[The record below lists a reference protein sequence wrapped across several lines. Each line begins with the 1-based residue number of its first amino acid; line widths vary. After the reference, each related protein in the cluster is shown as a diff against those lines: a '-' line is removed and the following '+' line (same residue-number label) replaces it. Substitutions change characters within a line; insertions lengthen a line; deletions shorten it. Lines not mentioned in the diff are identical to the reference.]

1 MIRFEADIERKG
13 DQPMKSYVLFFEQ
26 VDRSS
31 LPYVGGKG
39 ANLGEL
45 SKAGFPV
52 PGGFCVTTYA
62 YRDFIATSPEMDSFL
77 DELNEM
83 NPDDFNQL
91 RKLGERIRTHLQQ
104 LEIPLQ
110 LRNEIIHAWESVGKE
125 YAYAVR
131 SSATAEDLPTASF
144 AGQQDTY
151 LNIKGQD
158 ELLQHIRKCWASL
171 FTGRAISY
179 RAKNGFDHR
188 QVYLSVVVQRMVNPE
203 ISGILFTA
211 DPVNG
216 NRKVV
221 SIDASFGLGEAI
233 VSGMVSAD
241 LYKVKDGQIIYKNI
255 SKKKIAIDSLPEG
268 GTVKKDLPPDQQTKQ
283 ALTDSQILRLA
294 EMGKRIEKHFGA
306 PQDIEFCIEKGKIF
320 VVQSRPIT
328 SLYPLPDIPQ
338 EPLRVMFS
346 FGHVQMMTDAMKP
359 MGLSVLRTV
368 FPKKVFVE
376 AGGRLFVDPTEVLR
390 TKLGRKILPK
400 AFKNLF
406 DEAFSHALS
415 EVIQRPEFLKT
426 PPKPGFVKSARR
438 FMSPIIK
445 EVWKNL
451 VKRDPKSA
459 KSKVESFMQKK
470 WTEVREELQGTTGT
484 KRLEAVQHQLSILAK
499 DVFQNLFPYVI
510 CFPISFLLLKKALI
524 RWIGDDKELYQLNK
538 SLPGNITSE
547 MGLQIGDLAD
557 LLRELPEV
565 EEYLKHANDQT
576 FYEGFSNVHG
586 GERFKRVF
594 DDFIAKYGHRCPGE
608 IDLTRPRWREAPVQL
623 VPAILGHMRSV
634 KPGEHRQKFI
644 QGEQEA
650 QEAEQRILD
659 HVGRSGFKTKWI
671 KRLMEVYRHMGGLR
685 EHPKYLLTLILD
697 ECKKAIMAEAEELVK
712 KGVLQQAEDVF
723 YLTLDELIQLSKGE
737 FRQEV
742 VSFIADRKEKYEW
755 YQTLKPPRLMTS
767 EGEMV
772 TGSPRKGEFPEGA
785 LIGNPVSAGVVEG
798 KARIVLKPEE
808 AHLNEGEILV
818 APHTDP
824 GWTPLFQSAKALVT
838 EVGGLMTHGAV
849 VAREYGIPA
858 VVGVD
863 DATKK
868 IKDGQMIRVDGNQGF
883 VEILSDENE

>member
-1 MIRFEADIERKG
+1 
-13 DQPMKSYVLFFEQ
+13 MKSHVLFFEQ

-62 YRDFIATSPEMDSFL
+62 YKDFIATSPEMDSLL
-77 DELNEM
+77 DELNAM
-83 NPDDFNQL
+83 DPNDLNQL

-104 LEIPLQ
+104 LEIPAQ
-110 LRNEIIHAWESVGKE
+110 LRKEILQAWESVGKE

-158 ELLQHIRKCWASL
+158 ELLQSIHKCWASL
-171 FTGRAISY
+171 FTDRAISY
-179 RAKNGFDHR
+179 RSKNRFDHR

-203 ISGILFTA
+203 VSGILFTA

-241 LYKVKDGQIIYKNI
+241 LYKVKDGKIIEKNL
-255 SKKKIAIDSLPEG
+255 SEKKIAIYSLPEG
-268 GTVKKDLPPDQQTKQ
+268 GTVKKDLPPEQQSKQ
-283 ALTDSQILRLA
+283 ALTDEQILRLA
-294 EMGKRIEKHFGA
+294 ELGKRLEKHFGS

-346 FGHVQMMTDAMKP
+346 FGHVQMMTDTMKP
-359 MGLSVLRTV
+359 LGISVLRTIL
-368 FPKKVFVE
+368 PKTVLLE
-376 AGGRLFVDPTEVLR
+376 AGGHLFVDPTEVLR

-400 AFKNLF
+400 AIQHIF
-406 DEAFSHALS
+406 DEALSQALR
-415 EVIQRPEFLKT
+415 EVIQRPEFLHV
-426 PPKPGFVKSARR
+426 PPKPGFVQSARR
-438 FMSPIIK
+438 FAAPIIK

-451 VKRDPKSA
+451 WKRDPKLA
-459 KSKVESFMQKK
+459 KSKVESYMQKK
-470 WTEVREELQGTTGT
+470 WTEIREDLQGKSGA
-484 KRLEAVQHQLSILAK
+484 KRLETVQYQLSILGK
-499 DVFQNLFPYVI
+499 SVFLQNLLPYVI
-510 CFPISFLLLKKALI
+510 CFPISFIMLKKAL
-524 RWIGDDKELYQLNK
+524 GDVKELYQLNK

-557 LLRELPEV
+557 LVRELPEV

-576 FYEGFSNVHG
+576 FYEGLLHVRG
-586 GERFKRVF
+586 GERFTRAFEV
-594 DDFIAKYGHRCPGE
+594 FIAKYGHRCPGE
-608 IDLTRPRWREAPVQL
+608 IDVTRPRWREAPTLL

-634 KPGEHRQKFI
+634 KPGEHRQKFV

-650 QEAEQRILD
+650 QEAAQRILD
-659 HVGRSGFKTKWI
+659 HVRRSGLKSKWI

-697 ECKKAIMAEAEELVK
+697 ECKKAIMAEAEELAK
-712 KGVLQQAEDVF
+712 KGVLQQTEDVF
-723 YLTLDELIQLSKGE
+723 FFTLDELIQLSKGE
-737 FRQEV
+737 FKQD
-742 VSFIADRKEKYEW
+742 VSSLVAKRKEKYEW
-755 YQTLKPPRLMTS
+755 HQTLRPPKVMTS
-767 EGEMV
+767 EGEIV
-772 TGSPRKGEFPEGA
+772 TGSPRKGDFPKGA
-785 LIGNPVSAGVVEG
+785 LVGTPASAGVVEG
-798 KARIVLKPEE
+798 KARIVFKPEE

-838 EVGGLMTHGAV
+838 EVGGLMTHGSV

-883 VEILSDENE
+883 VEILRDENE

>member
-1 MIRFEADIERKG
+1 MSSK
-13 DQPMKSYVLFFEQ
+13 VLFFEQ
-26 VDRSS
+26 VDRTRLSD
-31 LPYVGGKG
+31 VGGKG

-45 SKAGFPV
+45 AKAGFPV

-62 YRDFIATSPEMDSFL
+62 YQEFIATSAEMDSLL
-77 DELNEM
+77 DQLNALDP
-83 NPDDFNQL
+83 NDLNRL
-91 RKLGERIRTHLQQ
+91 RELGERIRFHLRQ
-104 LEIPLQ
+104 LEIPIPLK
-110 LRNEIIHAWESVGKE
+110 NEIIQAWESIGKE

-151 LNIKGQD
+151 LNIKGQE

-171 FTGRAISY
+171 FTDRAIAY

-188 QVYLSVVVQRMVNPE
+188 HVYLSVVVQRMVHPE
-203 ISGILFTA
+203 TSGIMFTA

-233 VSGMVSAD
+233 VSGQVSAD
-241 LYKVKDGQIIYKNI
+241 LYKVKDGKIIQKNI
-255 SKKKIAIDSLPEG
+255 SDKKVAIFPLPEG
-268 GTVKKDLPPDQQTKQ
+268 GTVKKDLPPDQQSKQ

-294 EMGKRIEKHFGA
+294 ELGKKIEKHFGA
-306 PQDIEFCIEKGKIF
+306 PQDIEFCIENGEITI
-320 VVQSRPIT
+320 VQSRPIT
-328 SLYPLPDIPQ
+328 SLYPLPDMPQ

-359 MGLSVLRTV
+359 LGLSVLRTI
-368 FPKKVFVE
+368 FPKNVFKE

-390 TKLGRKILPK
+390 TKPGRKILPE
-400 AFKNLF
+400 AFHRLF
-406 DEAFSHALS
+406 DEAFSRS
-415 EVIQRPEFLKT
+415 IREVIQRPEFLQV
-426 PPKPGFVKSARR
+426 PPKPGLLKSARR
-438 FMSPIIK
+438 LAAPIIK

-451 VKRDPKSA
+451 YKRDPKLA
-459 KSKVESFMQKK
+459 KSQVENFMQNK
-470 WTEVREELQGTTGT
+470 WTEIRDGLQGVSGT
-484 KRLEAVQHQLSILAK
+484 ERLEAVQHHLSSLGK
-499 DVFQNLFPYVI
+499 DVLQNLFPYVI
-510 CFPISFLLLKKALI
+510 CFPISYILLKNALH
-524 RWIGDDKELYQLNK
+524 RWKGNDEELHSLNK

-557 LLRELPEV
+557 LVRELPEV
-565 EEYLKHANDQT
+565 EAYLKQANDQN
-576 FYEGFSNVHG
+576 FYEGLTQVRG
-586 GERFKRVF
+586 GDRFQRAF
-594 DDFIAKYGHRCPGE
+594 EEFMAKYGHRCPGE
-608 IDLTRPRWREAPVQL
+608 IDLTRPRWRETPTQL

-634 KPGEHRQKFI
+634 KAKEHREKFAL
-644 QGEQEA
+644 GER
-650 QEAEQRILD
+650 EAEEAAQRILEQARGN
-659 HVGRSGFKTKWI
+659 VFRYKFAR
-671 KRLMEVYRHMGGLR
+671 RLIEVYRQMGGLR

-697 ECKKAIMAEAEELVK
+697 ECKKAILTEAERMAK
-712 KGVLQQAEDVF
+712 KGILKRAEDAF
-723 YLTLDELIQLSKGE
+723 FLTLDELIRLSIGE
-737 FRQEV
+737 LPD
-742 VSFIADRKEKYEW
+742 VSSLIEKRKEQYAW
-755 YQTLKPPRLMTS
+755 HQTLKPPRVMTS
-767 EGEMV
+767 EGEIV
-772 TGSPRKGEFPEGA
+772 TGSPRKGQFPKGA

-808 AHLNEGEILV
+808 AQLHEGEILV

-863 DATKK
+863 DATTK

-883 VEILSDENE
+883 VEILSDDHRLDAES

>member
-1 MIRFEADIERKG
+1 
-13 DQPMKSYVLFFEQ
+13 MKSHILFFEQ

-31 LPYVGGKG
+31 LRYVGGKG

-62 YRDFIATSPEMDSFL
+62 YQDFIATSPEMDTL
-77 DELNEM
+77 LNELNELDP
-83 NPDDFNQL
+83 NDLTQL

-104 LEIPLQ
+104 LEIPAR
-110 LRNEIIHAWESVGKE
+110 LRNEIIHAWETVGKE
-125 YAYAVR
+125 HAYAVR

-151 LNIKGQD
+151 LNIRGQD
-158 ELLQHIRKCWASL
+158 ELLRHIRKCWASL
-171 FTGRAISY
+171 FTDRAISY

-216 NRKVV
+216 NRQVV

-241 LYKVKDGQIIYKNI
+241 LYKVKAGKIIHKNI
-255 SKKKIAIDSLPEG
+255 SEKKIAIYSLPEG
-268 GTVKKDLPPDQQTKQ
+268 GTVKKDLPPDQQTKH

-294 EMGKRIEKHFGA
+294 ELGKRIEKHFGS
-306 PQDIEFCIEKGKIF
+306 PQDIEFCIENGKIF

-328 SLYPLPDIPQ
+328 SLYPLPDISQ

-359 MGLSVLRTV
+359 LGLSVLRTI
-368 FPKKVFVE
+368 FPKTVFLE

-390 TKLGRKILPK
+390 TKPGRKILPK
-400 AFKNLF
+400 AFHHLV
-406 DEAFSHALS
+406 DEAFSRAIS
-415 EVIQRPEFLKT
+415 EVIQRPEFLRV
-426 PPKPGFVKSARR
+426 PPKPGFMKSARR
-438 FMSPIIK
+438 FMAPIIK

-451 VKRDPKSA
+451 WKRDPKLA
-459 KSKVESFMQKK
+459 KSKVESYIQKK
-470 WTEVREELQGTTGT
+470 WTEVREDLQGVSGAE
-484 KRLEAVQHQLSILAK
+484 RLEAVQRQLGHLGK
-499 DVFQNLFPYVI
+499 DVLQNLFPYVI
-510 CFPISFLLLKKALI
+510 CFPISFLLLKKTLI
-524 RWIGDDKELYQLNK
+524 RWMGDDKELYQLNK

-557 LLRELPEV
+557 LVRELPEV
-565 EEYLKHANDQT
+565 EEYLKHAKDQT
-576 FYEGFSNVHG
+576 FHEGLLNVHG
-586 GERFKRVF
+586 GERFQRAF

-608 IDLTRPRWREAPVQL
+608 IDLTRPRWREAPTQL

-634 KPGEHRQKFI
+634 KPKEHRQKFI
-644 QGEQEA
+644 LGEQEA
-650 QEAEQRILD
+650 LEAARRMMD
-659 HVGRSGFKTKWI
+659 HAGRSGLKSKWLQ
-671 KRLMEVYRHMGGLR
+671 RLIEVYRHMGGIR

-697 ECKKAIMAEAEELVK
+697 ECKKAIVAEAEELVK
-712 KGVLQQAEDVF
+712 KGVLHQTEDVF
-723 YLTLDELIQLSKGE
+723 FLTLDELIQLSKGE
-737 FRQEV
+737 FQQNASSLVAE
-742 VSFIADRKEKYEW
+742 RKEEYQW
-755 YQTLKPPRLMTS
+755 HQTLKPPRVMTS
-767 EGEMV
+767 EGEIV
-772 TGSPRKGEFPEGA
+772 TGSPRKDEFPEGA
-785 LIGNPVSAGVVEG
+785 LVGTPASAGVIEG
-798 KARIVLKPEE
+798 KARIVLKPEN
-808 AHLNEGEILV
+808 AHLNEGEILI

-838 EVGGLMTHGAV
+838 EVGGLMTHGSV

-883 VEILSDENE
+883 VEILRDKNE

>member
-1 MIRFEADIERKG
+1 
-13 DQPMKSYVLFFEQ
+13 MKSYVLFFDQ

-52 PGGFCVTTYA
+52 PDGFCVTTYA
-62 YRDFIATSPEMDSFL
+62 YQDFIATSPEMDSL
-77 DELNEM
+77 LEELNAM
-83 NPDDFNQL
+83 DPDDLNQL

-104 LEIPLQ
+104 LEIPFQ
-110 LRNEIIHAWESVGKE
+110 LRREIIHAWESVGKE
-125 YAYAVR
+125 HAYAVR

-158 ELLQHIRKCWASL
+158 ELLQHVRKCWASL
-171 FTGRAISY
+171 FTDRAISY

-188 QVYLSVVVQRMVNPE
+188 QVYLSVVVQRMMNPE

-241 LYKVKDGQIIYKNI
+241 LYKVKDGNIIQKNI
-255 SKKKIAIDSLPEG
+255 SEKKIAVFSLPEG

-283 ALTDSQILRLA
+283 ALSDSQILRLA
-294 EMGKRIEKHFGA
+294 ELGKRIEKHFGS
-306 PQDIEFCIEKGKIF
+306 PQDIEFCIENGKIF

-346 FGHVQMMTDAMKP
+346 FGHVQMMTNAMKP
-359 MGLSVLRTV
+359 LGLSVLRTI
-368 FPKKVFVE
+368 FPKNVFLE

-390 TKLGRKILPK
+390 TKLGRKMLPK

-406 DEAFSHALS
+406 DEAFSHAIS
-415 EVIQRPEFLKT
+415 EVIQRPEFLQV
-426 PPKPGFVKSARR
+426 PPKKGLVKSRR
-438 FMSPIIK
+438 QIIAPIIK
-445 EVWKNL
+445 NVWKNL
-451 VKRDPKSA
+451 HKRDPKLA

-470 WTEVREELQGTTGT
+470 WTEVREALQSVSGAE
-484 KRLEAVQHQLSILAK
+484 RLEAVQYQLSILAK
-499 DVFQNLFPYVI
+499 DLLPNLLPYVA
-510 CFPISFLLLKKALI
+510 CFPISFMLLKKAL
-524 RWIGDDKELYQLNK
+524 GDVKELYQLNK

-557 LLRELPEV
+557 LVRELPEV

-576 FYEGFSNVHG
+576 FHEGLLNVRG
-586 GERFKRVF
+586 GERFKRAF
-594 DDFIAKYGHRCPGE
+594 DNFISKYGHRCPGE
-608 IDLTRPRWREAPVQL
+608 IDLTRPRWRKAPTQL

-634 KPGEHRQKFI
+634 KPGEHRKKFI

-650 QEAEQRILD
+650 QEAAQRIMD
-659 HVGRSGFKTKWI
+659 QVGRRGFKSKWI
-671 KRLMEVYRHMGGLR
+671 NRLIDVYRHMGGLR

-697 ECKKAIMAEAEELVK
+697 ECKKAIMAEAEELVR
-712 KGVLQQAEDVF
+712 KGVLHQAEDVF
-723 YLTLDELIQLSKGE
+723 FFTLDELIQLSKGE
-737 FRQEV
+737 FQQD
-742 VSFIADRKEKYEW
+742 VSSFVAERKEKYEW
-755 YQTLKPPRLMTS
+755 HQTLHPPKMMTS

-785 LIGNPVSAGVVEG
+785 LVGTPASAGVVEG
-798 KARIVLKPEE
+798 KARTVLKPED

-838 EVGGLMTHGAV
+838 EVGGLMTHGSV

-883 VEILSDENE
+883 VEILSGENK